1 MWLDTAC
8 ILFVCVTANHLG
20 LIPAIEDTLGIKLPI
35 VNCCKCFTFWSIL
48 ILWLVYS
55 QPITVSVAVSF
66 VSAYIAIW
74 IELAEGYIDYIY
86 NKIYEKIYD
95 NAEDNTLTTTTG
107 ATDTNG

>member
-55 QPITVSVAVSF
+55 QPITVSIAVSF
-66 VSAYIAIW
+66 AAAYLAIW
-74 IELAEGYIDYIY
+74 IEIAEGYIDYIY
-86 NKIYEKIYD
+86 NKVYEKIYVSTEND
-95 NAEDNTLTTTTG
+95 TPATTTDAG
-107 ATDTNG
+107 DTNG